1 MNKVVLRGNICNKI
15 ELKYTNSN
23 TAYTKIN
30 LAVKRN
36 YKNQNSEY
44 ETDFINCVA
53 YKKTAEF
60 LSQYF
65 QKGSPV
71 LLDGRI
77 QTGSYEDKDGNKRYT
92 TDVIIENVE
101 FLESKKKETSNQ
113 EEEPVGN
120 PFEEYSKEIEEQQEI
135 DLDSDFLE

>member
-1 MNKVVLRGNICNKI
+1 MNKVILRGNICNQI
-15 ELKYTNSN
+15 ELRYTGSN
-23 TAYTKIN
+23 VAYTKIS

-44 ETDFINCVA
+44 ETDFINCIA

-65 QKGSPV
+65 KKGSPI

-113 EEEPVGN
+113 EEEQVGN